1 MTFYST
7 NHPEDF
13 IEFQNEL
20 HCIWCDI
27 RVPVEEVAIH
37 LVGEDHMGTKYQGIK
52 NKNIY
57 DYIFLTG
64 DFSNI

>member
-52 NKNIY
+52 
-57 DYIFLTG
+57 L
-64 DFSNI
+64 